1 MECVALLT
9 AWTYLLYILLPM
21 WVCVCACAHHT
32 YIQSTYMT
40 NCQGPLKVDHTHTH
54 THTQTHM
61 HTHTLSPW
69 FVPLPTSS
77 AAYGV
82 SAGVRQCQLPPSAS
96 QWGPASRHLSG
107 QLSLLSTL
115 HCTTLCQ
122 ASAQDPELLTHTPAL
137 TRGKSTIVFIVLPC
151 KVRRILSDRG
161 AGLNQL
167 MPSTESTK
175 LQILSC

>member
-1 MECVALLT
+1 MHVIYLCLDTNSQLNFTFNTRLESGCRVWMRGNACKYVNECKTRCDRNAIRKIRCTRIHAGPT
-9 AWTYLLYILLPM
+9 AN
-21 WVCVCACAHHT
+21 V
-32 YIQSTYMT
+32 
-40 NCQGPLKVDHTHTH
+40 PLKNIQCTHTH
-54 THTQTHM
+54 S
-61 HTHTLSPW
+61 LSPW

-122 ASAQDPELLTHTPAL
+122 ASTQDLEQHTPL
-137 TRGKSTIVFIVLPC
+137 H
-151 KVRRILSDRG
+151 
-161 AGLNQL
+161 
-167 MPSTESTK
+167 
-175 LQILSC
+175 